1 MVVRTTWGYRCGP
14 SAPAAAEIGAS
25 LRPCRPA
32 GSTGAGGLDGRGK
45 NLHSDRDVA
54 YRLKALPTWSI
65 VSAATLL
72 LVVDPLFL
80 AANLTKL
87 AHGAWLPLLIGI
99 SAFTV
104 MTTWQRGRQ
113 LITARRE
120 AMEGSLLDGTPSQRG
135 AVEGTGLAG
144 RRGFAGSAGDRD
156 EGELGRLD
164 IPRPGTRHACGR
176 KVDGQPHRDGSTLR
190 RAPEIPGLAGPTCA
204 RHPPDLRPPVQDT
217 GAMPV
222 GPLPRFPG
230 TAWRGPVGRTR
241 ECRAPRRRTAPARS
255 MLSRRN
261 PSKVDPRSAPRSPS
275 WTHEE
280 RAREGRL
287 NPQERSPWY

>member
-1 MVVRTTWGYRCGP
+1 VQAGRVYGCGRVGWQR
-14 SAPAAAEIGAS
+14 E
-25 LRPCRPA
+25 
-32 GSTGAGGLDGRGK
+32 

-120 AMEGSLLDGTPSQRG
+120 AMESSLLDGTPSQRG

-164 IPRPGTRHACGR
+164 IPRLVRVTRAGGKWTANLTETGR
-176 KVDGQPHRDGSTLR
+176 HFVEHRR
-190 RAPEIPGLAGPTCA
+190 Y
-204 RHPPDLRPPVQDT
+204 
-217 GAMPV
+217 
-222 GPLPRFPG
+222 
-230 TAWRGPVGRTR
+230 
-241 ECRAPRRRTAPARS
+241 PA
-255 MLSRRN
+255 
-261 PSKVDPRSAPRSPS
+261 
-275 WTHEE
+275 
-280 RAREGRL
+280 
-287 NPQERSPWY
+287 

>member
-1 MVVRTTWGYRCGP
+1 M
-14 SAPAAAEIGAS
+14 
-25 LRPCRPA
+25 RPCRPA
-32 GSTGAGGLDGRGK
+32 GSTGAGELDGRGT

-99 SAFTV
+99 SAFAV

-190 RAPEIPGLAGPTCA
+190 RAPGDTRLSGT
-204 RHPPDLRPPVQDT
+204 DLRPSP
-217 GAMPV
+217 
-222 GPLPRFPG
+222 PRPAPTRPG
-230 TAWRGPVGRTR
+230 HGGDAG
-241 ECRAPRRRTAPARS
+241 RTAPPIPGHGLVRSGRTDTGVPSPSAPHRTSRS